1 MGMSGAATW
10 IPRLVSAATLVRLG
24 AANGACQQAAR
35 PDLRPHFPCI
45 RGLARGARVGE
56 CTGFVSESVTAST
69 KIYSKEPVWD
79 PRRWLPTTAE
89 EVKARG
95 WDYLDVIIVSG
106 DAYVDHPAFGTAVI
120 GRLLEAEGLRVAI
133 LPQPNWR
140 DDLRDFKKLGA
151 PRMFFGVTA
160 GCMDSM
166 VNRYTAARKPRSED
180 AYTPGGEIGFRPD
193 YATTVY
199 CQILKK
205 LFPETPI
212 MVGGIE
218 ASLRRVT
225 HYDYWSETLKPSILA
240 ESGADLL
247 VYGMGELPL
256 KEAVRLLKRGVPF
269 SSLRTI
275 PQTAVLLPPDAKAP
289 KNENWEDFTLH
300 SHDECLNDRALYAK
314 NFKDIE
320 TESNRVKARRLFQQV
335 ANRLLVVNPPFR
347 TMSEQQI
354 DASFDLPYTRL
365 PHPKYRKRGPIPAYE
380 MIKHSINMHRGC
392 FGGCSFCTISA
403 HQGKF
408 VASRSKESILREV
421 ESIKQMPDFR
431 GTISDLG
438 GPSANMY
445 KMKGKQQWICDECVR
460 PSCIWPDVCRNLDT
474 DHTPLLEIYEAVR
487 NTEGVKH
494 AYVASGIR
502 YDLFL
507 HDKGATP
514 EVKASHERYIEEL
527 AAHHVPGRIKV
538 APEHTSDHVLRIM
551 RKPTFKLFHKF
562 KEKFDQAAKKAGKPD
577 MPVVPYFISSHPGSR
592 PEDMAELA
600 LQTKDLG
607 FRLEQVQ
614 DFTPTPMTV
623 ATEIYAT
630 GVHPYDAKPV
640 EVARSPEEKQEQRSF
655 FFWYKPEM
663 KAALRA
669 SMKRLG
675 LDDMARR
682 LLDEK
687 KETRDVTPPPHITP
701 CGMRVPKSAASGEK
715 PASPCQSRGEP
726 HANRGPAPQLTKM
739 PKPPKRPKTDVDQL
753 LRDAGVQVGRP
764 KQDGGSR

>member
-1 MGMSGAATW
+1 MTAPAA
-10 IPRLVSAATLVRLG
+10 IAPAKV
-24 AANGACQQAAR
+24 
-35 PDLRPHFPCI
+35 
-45 RGLARGARVGE
+45 
-56 CTGFVSESVTAST
+56 
-69 KIYSKEPVWD
+69 YSSEPVWN
-79 PRRWLPTTAE
+79 PARWLPTTAD

-95 WDYLDVIIVSG
+95 WDYLDVVLVSG

-120 GRLLEAEGLRVAI
+120 GRMLESEGLRVAI

-140 DDLRDFKKLGA
+140 DDLRDFKKLGV
-151 PRMFFGVTA
+151 PRLFFGVTA

-180 AYTPGGEIGFRPD
+180 AYTPGGEVGFRPD

-199 CQILKK
+199 CNILKK

-212 MVGGIE
+212 MIGGIE

-256 KEAVRLLKRGVPF
+256 RECLRLLKKGVPF
-269 SSLRTI
+269 SSLTTV
-275 PQTAVLLPPDAKAP
+275 PQTAVLLPPGKRAP
-289 KNENWEDFTLH
+289 KNENWEDHTLY
-300 SHDECLNDRALYAK
+300 SHEECLDDRDLYAK
-314 NFKDIE
+314 NFKAIE
-320 TESNRVKARRLFQQV
+320 TESNRVKARRLLQPTGE
-335 ANRLLVVNPPFR
+335 RLLVVNPPFP
-347 TMSEQQI
+347 TMTEEQI
-354 DASFDLPYTRL
+354 DAAFDLPYTRL

-408 VASRSKESILREV
+408 VASRSKASILREV
-421 ESIKQMPDFR
+421 ESVKQMPDFR

-445 KMKGKQQWICDECVR
+445 KMKGKEQWICDECVR

-474 DHTPLLEIYEAVR
+474 DHTALLDIYKSVR
-487 NTEGVKH
+487 ETEGVKH

-514 EVKASHERYIEEL
+514 EVKESHEKYIEEL

-551 RKPTFKLFHKF
+551 RKPSFNLFYKF
-562 KEKFDQAAKKAGKPD
+562 KEKFAAAAAKAGKPE
-577 MPVVPYFISSHPGSR
+577 MPVTPYFISSHPGSR
-592 PEDMAELA
+592 PEDMADLA
-600 LQTKDLG
+600 LKTKDLG
-607 FRLEQVQ
+607 YRLEAVQ

-630 GVHPYDAKPV
+630 GVHPIENRPV
-640 EVARSPEEKQEQRSF
+640 EVARTPEAKQEQRSF
-655 FFWYKPEM
+655 FFWYRPEM
-663 KAALRA
+663 KKALRGTLE
-669 SMKRLG
+669 RLG
-675 LDDMARR
+675 LKDTARR

-687 KETRDVTPPPHITP
+687 RETRDVTPAPKINPVKTGGGGAHGTKTGGCSGGGMTTAP
-701 CGMRVPKSAASGEK
+701 CGMRVPEGAPGLPPK
-715 PASPCQSRGEP
+715 P
-726 HANRGPAPQLTKM
+726 HARPAPPPAGG
-739 PKPPKRPKTDVDQL
+739 PKHSHANQ
-753 LRDAGVQVGRP
+753 GRP
-764 KQDGGSR
+764 PSAPHARPGKACDSKPLPFAKFRRKG